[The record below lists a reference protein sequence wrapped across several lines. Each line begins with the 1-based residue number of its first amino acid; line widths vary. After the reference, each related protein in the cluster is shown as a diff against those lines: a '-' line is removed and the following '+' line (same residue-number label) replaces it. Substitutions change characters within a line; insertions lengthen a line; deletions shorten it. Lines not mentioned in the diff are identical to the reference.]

1 MSIPYQMTYSGPL
14 VVNTKLS
21 EEDYQ
26 SIYNLQR
33 DNSVSIKIPDNLL
46 PNRPYDAFRLSPS
59 ERECI
64 GTLLVPYLNAY
75 VELLLT
81 EWTDDPHNIIDSG
94 SPVNY
99 NVDSMWLLYQQKG
112 QYLPLHQHKGDISF
126 AVYLD
131 TMENTST
138 ELSFMF
144 NLPTKIC
151 GGHNTTADKLR
162 DTQQPRTLATFRPS
176 NGDMFIFP
184 SYLYHRVGPNETDKE
199 RVVLAGNV
207 SFT

>member
-1 MSIPYQMTYSGPL
+1 MSIPYQITYSGPL

-21 EEDYQ
+21 QEDYQ
-26 SIYNLQR
+26 SVYNLQH

-46 PNRPYDAFRLSPS
+46 PNRPYDAFRLSTS

-81 EWTDDPHNIIDSG
+81 EWTDDPYNIIESG
-94 SPVNY
+94 SPVRY
-99 NVDSMWLLYQQKG
+99 NVDSMWLLYQQQG

-131 TMENTST
+131 TMEDTST

-144 NLPTKIC
+144 NMPTKKY
-151 GGHNTTADKLR
+151 GGQNTTSDKLR
-162 DTQQPRTLATFRPS
+162 DTLQPRTLATFRPS
-176 NGDMFIFP
+176 NGEMFIFP